1 MTASD
6 QHIFSFTCGPFQAT
20 LYPATGDCTERLSFT
35 VDLYHAGTKYTYPRF
50 VCTAEEVELLS
61 KLSSAADSLVRD
73 FLEKGLTFADW
84 CAANKVNPF
93 DPDLA
98 A

>member
-1 MTASD
+1 MTAND

-20 LYPATGDCTERLSFT
+20 LYPAARDSHDRPTFS

-61 KLSSAADSLVRD
+61 KLTTAAESLVRD
-73 FLEKGLTFADW
+73 YLGKGLTFSDW
-84 CAANKVNPF
+84 CAANSVNPF
-93 DPDLA
+93 APELA